1 MLETVFQT
9 SKYIVRN
16 KRQQMSAEL
25 RLTERQIKIWFQ
37 NRRMKEKKCH
47 KEAPHPHHPAPHQPP
62 PHQPHHLHAV
72 GYAAAAAA
80 DEDEDGYSGN
90 NNIVLDECGAFA
102 DHYHGPMSCK
112 SDQDHDVGYGAGYG
126 AGYGPMTGSADVAG
140 DPFAAAKQP
149 LLLQWPPAVA
159 VDHHH
164 HHHNHHHDEFHLQD
178 LYGDVSVHRFDVY
191 IDIFYCFRAITFGII
206 DFLRP

>member
-1 MLETVFQT
+1 
-9 SKYIVRN
+9 
-16 KRQQMSAEL
+16 
-25 RLTERQIKIWFQ
+25 
-37 NRRMKEKKCH
+37 MKEKKCH
-47 KEAPHPHHPAPHQPP
+47 KETPHPHHPPPNQPP
-62 PHQPHHLHAV
+62 PHRPHHLHAV
-72 GYAAAAAA
+72 GYAAAA
-80 DEDEDGYSGN
+80 DDDDDGYSGN
-90 NNIVLDECGAFA
+90 NNIVLDECGGFA
-102 DHYHGPMSCK
+102 NHYHGPVSCK
-112 SDQDHDVGYGAGYG
+112 SDHDDHGY
-126 AGYGPMTGSADVAG
+126 AGYGPMTEVAVAA

-191 IDIFYCFRAITFGII
+191 IYILYCFREITFGII

>member
-47 KEAPHPHHPAPHQPP
+47 KEAPHPHHPPP
-62 PHQPHHLHAV
+62 NHLHAV
-72 GYAAAAAA
+72 GYAAATA
-80 DEDEDGYSGN
+80 DDTDDVDDGYLGN
-90 NNIVLDECGAFA
+90 NNIVLDECGTFA
-102 DHYHGPMSCK
+102 NHYHGPVSCK
-112 SDQDHDVGYGAGYG
+112 SNRDHDVGYAGYG
-126 AGYGPMTGSADVAG
+126 TDYGPMTGSADAADAA

-164 HHHNHHHDEFHLQD
+164 HHHHDEFHLQD

-191 IDIFYCFRAITFGII
+191 IYLLLFA
-206 DFLRP
+206 PN